1 MVLPQEVKV
10 KLLFWYVE
18 NGRSVAK
25 TQRKFKVHY
34 QRKKA
39 PDRNSILDIV
49 KNMEENGSV
58 GRRTYSERAKTAR
71 TPENIRKIKAKM
83 TDSPH
88 RSARRLEKETAISR
102 TTVRR
107 ILLDDIGA
115 FPYKIQMQQSQS
127 PANQKKRVEYATY
140 LSLKIEQELL
150 RITDIHWSDEAN
162 FHLSGH
168 VNRQNMRFWAL
179 EKPEPIAKRP
189 LSTEKLVV
197 WCAITPNRIIGPFF
211 FEDEEGKALTVN
223 QHRYLAMLKR
233 YYLPNIRRHGEQDT
247 ITFHQDGAPP
257 HYANLVRDWLEET
270 FQGRVI
276 SRGFE
281 DFWPPYSPDLNPCD
295 FYLWGYLKSKVYRD
309 PVPTTLEELRK
320 NIRREI
326 RRINEDTLTKVYDNV
341 LVRIQRVL
349 GRKGAWIE
357 HLING

>member
-88 RSARRLEKETAISR
+88 RSARR
-102 TTVRR
+102 
-107 ILLDDIGA
+107 
-115 FPYKIQMQQSQS
+115 
-127 PANQKKRVEYATY
+127 
-140 LSLKIEQELL
+140 
-150 RITDIHWSDEAN
+150 
-162 FHLSGH
+162 
-168 VNRQNMRFWAL
+168 
-179 EKPEPIAKRP
+179 
-189 LSTEKLVV
+189 
-197 WCAITPNRIIGPFF
+197 
-211 FEDEEGKALTVN
+211 
-223 QHRYLAMLKR
+223 RYLAMLKR

-326 RRINEDTLTKVYDNV
+326 RRINEDTQYTDQSL
-341 LVRIQRVL
+341 RQRP
-349 GRKGAWIE
+349 GENPKSAG
-357 HLING
+357 